1 MNPDQVRQAVSI
13 EPEWSA
19 QARAAWLELMDL
31 AVFGDLRASR
41 LGAMGRLRK
50 RLLEVGEKLR
60 SLGNDRGWI
69 PHPREQLKNA
79 LGSALSLKE
88 SLELLQASA
97 AEADGGTGRER
108 FQLRLAELRRLVE
121 ELEPKQNAWA
131 ALLDSQYRHGED
143 S

>member
-1 MNPDQVRQAVSI
+1 MNPDQVRRAVSI

-19 QARAAWLELMDL
+19 RARALWLELVDL

-88 SLELLQASA
+88 SLGLLQASA

-108 FQLRLAELRRLVE
+108 FQLRLAELQRLVE
-121 ELEPKQNAWA
+121 ELEPRQNAWA
-131 ALLDSQYRHGED
+131 ALLDSQYRCSED
-143 S
+143 